1 MLLMVIDIIHMYM
14 YASVLHQII
23 SGNQSNLVYT
33 CNSAYYIN
41 IVALPGATEVMHML
55 ARPKLT
61 TSYHKQ

>member
-1 MLLMVIDIIHMYM
+1 MLLMVIDMYM

-23 SGNQSNLVYT
+23 SENQSNLVYT

-61 TSYHKQ
+61 TSYHKH